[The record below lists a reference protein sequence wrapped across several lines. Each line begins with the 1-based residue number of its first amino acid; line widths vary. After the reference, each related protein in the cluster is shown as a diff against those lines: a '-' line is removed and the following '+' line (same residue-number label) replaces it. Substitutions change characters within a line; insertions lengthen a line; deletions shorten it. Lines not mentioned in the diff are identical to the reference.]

1 MVCANVTISGDTFFE
16 NDETFTVTLTTS
28 DSQTIVQSGRNVATV
43 TITDDD
49 CECVCVCVCVHVSG
63 CVEACVGVCVH
74 VCVL

>member
-43 TITDDD
+43 TIADDD
-49 CECVCVCVCVHVSG
+49 CECVCVCVCV
-63 CVEACVGVCVH
+63 CM
-74 VCVL
+74 